1 MALAALAQAV
11 AGLGPVMLERLEG
24 LVAIESGSHHG
35 PGIDAAG
42 DRLEALWRGL
52 GFIAARKNI
61 GAAADLRCFNRS
73 AGAPGRLLILGHLD
87 TVWPAGTTADWPFA
101 TAGNTAT
108 GPGIGDMKAGLIMAH
123 AAIEALLAVRGRM
136 PGEIRMLLVP
146 DEELGS
152 PRSRPHIEAA
162 AEWADWVLVM
172 EPARPDGAVIAARGA
187 VGALIATA
195 EGTSAHVLN
204 RATGASAVSH
214 LADKIA
220 ALEALTDP
228 ALGTSVSVGI
238 IRGGDARQV
247 IPRQCELHIDLR
259 APTAVAAEALLA
271 QVNHILAAPG
281 IQGVTVT
288 CAGGI
293 TRPAFPTSAS
303 AGIFPRAAR
312 IAAEL
317 AIPYGATTT
326 QGGSDGSFAAA
337 LGRPTLDGLGPI
349 CLDTCSRRERI
360 LLPSLHDRTVL
371 LAALIA
377 DLAANP
383 ESPPAWH

>member
-11 AGLGPVMLERLEG
+11 ASLRPAMLERLQT
-24 LVAIESGSHHG
+24 LVAIESGSHNG

-52 GFIAARKNI
+52 GFIAARQRI
-61 GAAADLRCFNRS
+61 GAAGDLRRFNRGT
-73 AGAPGRLLILGHLD
+73 GAPGRLLILGHLD

-101 TAGNTAT
+101 ITADTAT

-123 AAIEALLAVRGRM
+123 AAIEALLAARAKM

-152 PRSRPHIEAA
+152 PASRPHIEAE

-187 VGALIATA
+187 VGALYATA
-195 EGTSAHVLN
+195 QGTSAHVLN
-204 RATGASAVSH
+204 RATGASAISH
-214 LADKIA
+214 LAGKIP
-220 ALEALTDP
+220 ALEALTD
-228 ALGTSVSVGI
+228 ATAGTGISIGI

-247 IPRQCELHIDLR
+247 IPRHCELHIDLR
-259 APTAVAAEALLA
+259 APTAAAAETLIA
-271 QVNHILAAPG
+271 QVTEILASPG
-281 IQGVTVT
+281 IPGVTVT
-288 CAGGI
+288 LSGGI
-293 TRPAFPTSAS
+293 TRPAFPQSAS
-303 AGIFPRAAR
+303 AALIARAVR

-317 AIPYGATTT
+317 AIPYRATTT

-349 CLDTCSRRERI
+349 CLETCSRRERI